1 MRAAWFRS
9 GHEGDG
15 RSTDGGSERGRFT
28 RSRAAHSVRGVIR
41 PSPYWVAIAAACV
54 AFGYLMAVLVGRA
67 IG

>member
-15 RSTDGGSERGRFT
+15 RSTDGSRERGRFT

-41 PSPYWVAIAAACV
+41 PSPYWVAIALV
-54 AFGYLMAVLVGRA
+54 SIAFGYLVAVMVGRA